1 MLYLDW
7 MSRFSGFIPQWIH
20 FGVVCG
26 ILRLLMI
33 FAIGVK
39 NSNRRQMSR
48 NRMVN
53 NCTSSWW
60 WWWWWWAA
68 GEEDEGGEDQ
78 DPSSSSSAF
87 FFHLSSDH
95 QKRHEKQITRA
106 FPSNKSSNFTE
117 HHLTVG
123 VWFWPRKVVKRPH
136 PKWTLARISF
146 LIYGLSSTPSC
157 ELVVVTKA
165 LKKTTKE
172 TRPYLCGGNSKIF
185 YFHSYLGKVSILTNI
200 FQMGWNRQ
208 LVMNELYFLKYPL
221 GPSLLG
227 WHWGGYR

>member
-60 WWWWWWAA
+60 WWWWWAA
-68 GEEDEGGEDQ
+68 EEEDEGGEDQ
-78 DPSSSSSAF
+78 DPSIFLLRLF
-87 FFHLSSDH
+87 FFIFLP
-95 QKRHEKQITRA
+95 ITKKGTDKSKSPIS
-106 FPSNKSSNFTE
+106 PSNKSINFTE

-146 LIYGLSSTPSC
+146 LIYGLSATPSS
-157 ELVVVTKA
+157 ELVVKH
-165 LKKTTKE
+165 K
-172 TRPYLCGGNSKIF
+172 
-185 YFHSYLGKVSILTNI
+185 
-200 FQMGWNRQ
+200 
-208 LVMNELYFLKYPL
+208 
-221 GPSLLG
+221 GP
-227 WHWGGYR
+227 

>member
-60 WWWWWWAA
+60 WWWWWWWWWAA
-68 GEEDEGGEDQ
+68 EEEDEGGEDQ
-78 DPSSSSSAF
+78 DPSILLLRL
-87 FFHLSSDH
+87 FFHVSSDH
-95 QKRHEKQITRA
+95 QRGTKTNHQFPLQQIKQLHGA
-106 FPSNKSSNFTE
+106 SF
-117 HHLTVG
+117 G
-123 VWFWPRKVVKRPH
+123 VWKTQESGEKTTS
-136 PKWTLARISF
+136 KMD
-146 LIYGLSSTPSC
+146 LSSHQLYDLWP
-157 ELVVVTKA
+157 LVRRVASWLVTKA
-165 LKKTTKE
+165 LKK
-172 TRPYLCGGNSKIF
+172 
-185 YFHSYLGKVSILTNI
+185 
-200 FQMGWNRQ
+200 
-208 LVMNELYFLKYPL
+208 
-221 GPSLLG
+221 PSLFPQGNKAL
-227 WHWGGYR
+227 WMN